1 MSTDTVDG
9 NNTNGVEDGE
19 ILRRVKDLEDR
30 VETLEQDKQQLSRE
44 NDAKDERIEE
54 LEETVGELSQV
65 IEDLIGDDDR
75 YDERSMRLES
85 ICKMAHSLRDDVEEV
100 RERLD
105 DVEGQSEAHQLEQAY
120 MQELDTPLENVVEL
134 PETLVEDQLTQNQQR
149 ARFVAKGV
157 DEYTKSIP
165 KGRYISTGDMRR
177 VLSAGTDCNGHSQ
190 TVSRVVSILNDLGGE
205 EVEIKERRGERRVIF
220 NQSLVDRMLDRKS
233 GGGTDNA
240 VVTG

>member
-1 MSTDTVDG
+1 MSKNETHC
-9 NNTNGVEDGE
+9 NNTNGVSNGE
-19 ILRRVKDLEDR
+19 IARRLKDLEDR
-30 VETLEQDKQQLSRE
+30 VETLEQDKQHLSRE
-44 NDAKDERIEE
+44 NEAKDERIGE
-54 LEETVGELSQV
+54 LEETVGELSQF
-65 IEDLIGDDDR
+65 IEELIGDDDR

-85 ICKMAHSLRDDVEEV
+85 ISKMAHSLRDDVEGV

-105 DVEGQSEAHQLEQAY
+105 DVEGQSEASELTPTH

-134 PETLVEDQLTQNQQR
+134 PETLVEDQLTENQQR
-149 ARFVAKGV
+149 ARFVAKGI
-157 DEYTKSIP
+157 DQYTKSIP

-190 TVSRVVSILNDLGGE
+190 TVSRVVSILDDLGGE

-220 NQSLVDRMLDRKS
+220 HQDLVDRMLDRAN
-233 GGGTDNA
+233 GGGGSNA